1 MQIKYKAFLK
11 KILEKLQR
19 NVWTNFRKMFGQ
31 ILEKYLEKGERA
43 FEVFWRTEDITQEP
57 DVL

>member
-11 KILEKLQR
+11 KILEKFQR

-31 ILEKYLEKGERA
+31 ILEKYLEK
-43 FEVFWRTEDITQEP
+43 FEKNNRKNFEMYSNT
-57 DVL
+57 